1 MCFKMS
7 LVPIPI
13 GVQGYKSKD
22 KAAEMQVVF
31 FKIQPNFVKLT
42 GMVLYRHIFSS
53 YMFSRRSVESM
64 VTKRGIMNA
73 LCNMNGSI
81 LIVY

>member
-1 MCFKMS
+1 MYMCFKMS

-31 FKIQPNFVKLT
+31 LKIQPNFCQT
-42 GMVLYRHIFSS
+42 YRYGTLPTYF
-53 YMFSRRSVESM
+53 
-64 VTKRGIMNA
+64 
-73 LCNMNGSI
+73 
-81 LIVY
+81 